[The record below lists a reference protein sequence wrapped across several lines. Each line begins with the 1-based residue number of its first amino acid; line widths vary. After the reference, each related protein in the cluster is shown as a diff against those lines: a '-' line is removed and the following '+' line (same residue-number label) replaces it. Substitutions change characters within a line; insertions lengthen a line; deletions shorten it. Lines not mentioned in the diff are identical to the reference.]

1 MVFGRSSAE
10 SHELVG
16 VDRFLFCVV
25 SDDALDVAL
34 RGLLFHIYVEYFVCM
49 AYALMH
55 DAAGL

>member
-16 VDRFLFCVV
+16 IDRFLLCVDF
-25 SDDALDVAL
+25 DDAVDIAPL
-34 RGLLFHIYVEYFVCM
+34 GLLFHIYVEYFVCM